1 MTDKK
6 KGAKKGDAAA
16 ASKGRKKGA
25 AAGAM
30 PPEVPREVPREVP
43 PEVPRDAGDGEPPHG
58 DPLLPAVTGEPFTGA
73 DREATRHGEHPPRT
87 GTIDSAAPAAAVGGI
102 APAGVEPGLESGQG
116 AAPVSTGGAPDPMM
130 PDVWAPAEPDGPP
143 GTSPIEA
150 GTTRERTLAELTY
163 NEGELGDAAPTA
175 AAASAS
181 ASVVGAPAVS
191 RNTRTA
197 RVGLFVGRE
206 WSFPPAFV
214 QAVERRDAG
223 VQVEFAKIG
232 APRFDEPSPYDLCID
247 RISHEV
253 PVYRSYL
260 KQAALQG
267 TTVVN
272 NPFMWTADDKFFGA
286 ALADRLGVASPKT
299 VVLPNREYV
308 PGIVPSESLRNM
320 EYPLDWQGIADYI
333 GMPCV
338 LKDAHGGG
346 WKEVYI
352 CDSLPELIDHYNH
365 SGLLT
370 MIVQEFIKFEH
381 FVRCLVIGRE
391 EVLPMKYDPK
401 HRKYVVDHA
410 HLTPELGT
418 RIVGDARKLCNAL
431 GYDMNSM
438 EFAIRDGVPYAI
450 DFMNPAP
457 DMDVNSLG
465 PLYFE
470 WVVEH
475 MADMAVR
482 LASEARDGGRARREP
497 SWGTVFGGAA
507 AAAPGG
513 GR

>member
-1 MTDKK
+1 MSDKK
-6 KGAKKGDAAA
+6 KGPKSAAGTPGA
-16 ASKGRKKGA
+16 TPATPAPRERRKTPRAPKAGA
-25 AAGAM
+25 APAA
-30 PPEVPREVPREVP
+30 V

-58 DPLLPAVTGEPFTGA
+58 DPLRPAVAAGEAFTGA
-73 DREATRHGEHPPRT
+73 DREATRHGEHPPHA
-87 GTIDSAAPAAAVGGI
+87 GTIDSAAPAAAASQSGGQE
-102 APAGVEPGLESGQG
+102 AGGSQG
-116 AAPVSTGGAPDPMM
+116 AEPVATGGAPDPMM
-130 PDVWAPAEPDGPP
+130 PDVWAPAQPDGPP
-143 GTSPIEA
+143 GQAPVEA
-150 GTTRERTLAELTY
+150 GTNAVSGDGARTDDGARGVAESTYSESALT
-163 NEGELGDAAPTA
+163 E
-175 AAASAS
+175 
-181 ASVVGAPAVS
+181 GAPAVS

-206 WSFPPAFV
+206 WSFPPAFI

-223 VQVEFAKIG
+223 VQVELAKIG
-232 APRFDEPSPYDLCID
+232 APHFDEPGAYDLCID

-260 KQAALQG
+260 KHAALTG

-286 ALADRLGVASPKT
+286 SLAHRLGVASPKT

-320 EYPLDWQGIADYI
+320 EYPLDWQGIADYV

-352 CDSLPELIDHYNH
+352 CHSLQELVHHYNH

-370 MIVQEFIKFEH
+370 MIVQEFIEFEH
-381 FVRCLVIGRE
+381 FVRCLVIGRQ

-401 HRKYVVDHA
+401 GRRYVVDHA
-410 HLTPELGT
+410 HLTPELGA
-418 RIVGDARKLCNAL
+418 RIVGDARTLCGAL

-457 DMDVNSLG
+457 DMDVNSLT

-470 WVVEH
+470 WAVET

-482 LASEARDGGRARREP
+482 LATEARDGGRATREP
-497 SWGTVFGGAA
+497 SWGTLFGGAA
-507 AAAPGG
+507 M
-513 GR
+513 GRSGS